1 MLNEE
6 AYELQFIRRV
16 SNAVDVKLSLF
27 RVRYEAIGAYYHD
40 TLIRLYGCDEPVA
53 AVYRCRNRMVLK
65 PDMGWFLIQDDI
77 PAPEGFQKGS
87 KKRVRN
93 GHIPFVF
100 PVIALS

>member
-6 AYELQFIRRV
+6 AYELQFIGRV
-16 SNAVDVKLSLF
+16 SNAVDEKLPIF
-27 RVRYEAIGAYYHD
+27 RVSYEAIGAYYHD

-53 AVYRCRNRMVLK
+53 AVYRCRDRMVLK
-65 PDMGWFLIQDDI
+65 PDMGRLIIEDDI
-77 PAPEGFQKGS
+77 PSPEGFHKGS

-93 GHIPFVF
+93 GHIPLVF